1 MGFQA
6 TGFVAEIVGLTN
18 PGAAYLGSI
27 QMITYSHLKQIEHG
41 VYGDLTM
48 ILGKATFH
56 LLQGDYRFLWRL
68 WLMAC
73 SGPALFS
80 PMNTLIRTQH
90 IP

>member
-6 TGFVAEIVGLTN
+6 TGFVAEIVGITN
-18 PGAAYLGSI
+18 PGAAYLWSI
-27 QMITYSHLKQIEHG
+27 QMIAYSHLKQIEYG

-48 ILGKATFH
+48 ILRKATFF
-56 LLQGDYRFLWRL
+56 LLQGNYRVFWRL
-68 WLMAC
+68 WLIAC